1 MEPNDTSNAANFDMI
16 ELVNG
21 LNEMRDALVSLSMLV
36 KDFKST
42 LDWERKGEGT
52 LEAMEV
58 LAQAATRLESTRTRP
73 EGSD

>member
-1 MEPNDTSNAANFDMI
+1 MEPNDTSNEANFDMV

-52 LEAMEV
+52 LEAIEV
-58 LAQAATRLESTRTRP
+58 LAQVASRLEGSRTRP
-73 EGSD
+73 ERSD